1 MDLIVG
7 ANQPTNQTALDI
19 DKMKNRPL
27 SQSKKIKEVML
38 HPSFDKSTVS
48 PMYDLALVEIQ
59 GSFTFD
65 KRSVWPICVPDDV
78 RPREDHFYNGYQ
90 LVGFGTDTSDSRNC
104 RECLKT
110 DQLNVKTT
118 AFCNDKYKNNQ
129 DINFDDEPMICARV
143 TGQSSGSCK
152 GDSGGILWTP
162 VFSSDTGELAVQQ
175 AVVRGSV
182 RNCDGSRFPSIFNR
196 LDSQE
201 VLPWIK
207 ANVFGCPNGYYRR
220 DDGSCY
226 PVPRITT
233 TTPTSTIP
241 LGRSSPRPPP
251 PRTPTPTPVQ
261 CLSTEFACASQ
272 RKCIPACKKCNGVND
287 CGDDSDENVTFNS
300 ELGQIIGY
308 PDTNCDVV
316 QLSKAFSPFHGILF
330 GGAAPRC

>member
-1 MDLIVG
+1 MFQNPWSVAIVLPKGNGNDGTKLHCSGSLLTQTFILTAAHCFHDENGPVSQKNMDLIVG

-78 RPREDHFYNGYQ
+78 RPREDHFYNGYH

-118 AFCNDKYKNNQ
+118 AFCNDRYKNNQ

-207 ANVFGCPNGYYRR
+207 ANVFG
-220 DDGSCY
+220 
-226 PVPRITT
+226 
-233 TTPTSTIP
+233 
-241 LGRSSPRPPP
+241 
-251 PRTPTPTPVQ
+251 
-261 CLSTEFACASQ
+261 
-272 RKCIPACKKCNGVND
+272 K
-287 CGDDSDENVTFNS
+287 
-300 ELGQIIGY
+300 
-308 PDTNCDVV
+308 
-316 QLSKAFSPFHGILF
+316 FH
-330 GGAAPRC
+330 